1 MNPPTQR
8 EIARVVKLL
17 DEHRVVGGR
26 KGAPGVKRADRGRLR
41 IRTRGRSAATTPVSP
56 AQSYLRV
63 DRC

>member
-8 EIARVVKLL
+8 EIARVAKLL
-17 DEHRVVGGR
+17 DEHRVVGAR
-26 KGAPGVKRADRGRLR
+26 KGARAVKRADGARLLVQAN
-41 IRTRGRSAATTPVSP
+41 GRSAATTPVSP